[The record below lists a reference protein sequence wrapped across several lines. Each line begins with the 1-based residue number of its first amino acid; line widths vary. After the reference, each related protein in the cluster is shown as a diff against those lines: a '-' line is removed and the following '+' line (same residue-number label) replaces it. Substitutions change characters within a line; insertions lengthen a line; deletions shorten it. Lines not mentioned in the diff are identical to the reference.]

1 VCAVTNKAEQSARDE
16 IVVLV
21 HGLWM
26 RGPALLPLGWKLQT
40 RGFSTRTFSYP
51 SMARDLR
58 ENAKRLADFVASQD
72 ASTVHLVGH
81 SLGGLL
87 VLAMLASASDARI
100 SRVVLLGSP
109 VRDCHCARYL
119 ARVPA
124 LSSVIGRSLPQW
136 QHASADCLARLPS
149 HIEIGVLAGT
159 AGIGLGRVIPGLSRP
174 NDGVVAVHETRLDQ
188 ATDTIALPL
197 SHSAMLLSGRCADQV
212 AAFLRNGHFYHR

>member
-1 VCAVTNKAEQSARDE
+1 MRSP
-16 IVVLV
+16 VLF
-21 HGLWM
+21 
-26 RGPALLPLGWKLQT
+26 PLGWKLQR

-58 ENAKRLADFVASQD
+58 ENAKSLADFVASLD
-72 ASTVHLVGH
+72 EETIHVVGH

-87 VLAMLASASDARI
+87 VLAMLASAPNARI
-100 SRVVLLGSP
+100 ARAVLLGSP
-109 VRDCHCARYL
+109 VRDCHCARTL

-124 LSSVIGRSLPQW
+124 LSHVLGRSLPQW
-136 QHASADCLARLPS
+136 PHTSADYLAQLPA
-149 HIEIGVLAGT
+149 HVEIGVLAGS
-159 AGIGLGRVIPGLSRP
+159 AGIGLGRAIPGLARP

-188 ATDTIALPL
+188 ATDTTVLPL